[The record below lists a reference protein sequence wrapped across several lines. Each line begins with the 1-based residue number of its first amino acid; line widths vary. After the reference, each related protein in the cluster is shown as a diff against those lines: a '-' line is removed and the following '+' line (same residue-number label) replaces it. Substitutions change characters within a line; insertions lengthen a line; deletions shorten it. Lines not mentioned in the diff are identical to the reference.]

1 MKKNRE
7 QSILTAQ
14 TKTEARRVVYG
25 DAELGDDEHPEL
37 DSLLDEVLDELG
49 NEFEDSEDKL

>member
-1 MKKNRE
+1 MNRV
-7 QSILTAQ
+7 LTAQ
-14 TKTEARRVVYG
+14 AITEARRVVDG

>member
-1 MKKNRE
+1 MNRV
-7 QSILTAQ
+7 LTAQ
-14 TKTEARRVVYG
+14 AITEARRAVDG

>member
-1 MKKNRE
+1 MNRV
-7 QSILTAQ
+7 LTAQ
-14 TKTEARRVVYG
+14 TKTEARCVVYG